1 MAATSETGV
10 GAHFVSGPHGDGL
23 SPAMTAVATSGV
35 VQFRVGSGYL
45 VELGFDHESSG
56 ELADFRP
63 LLPLVFRW

>member
-1 MAATSETGV
+1 
-10 GAHFVSGPHGDGL
+10 
-23 SPAMTAVATSGV
+23 MTAVATSGV